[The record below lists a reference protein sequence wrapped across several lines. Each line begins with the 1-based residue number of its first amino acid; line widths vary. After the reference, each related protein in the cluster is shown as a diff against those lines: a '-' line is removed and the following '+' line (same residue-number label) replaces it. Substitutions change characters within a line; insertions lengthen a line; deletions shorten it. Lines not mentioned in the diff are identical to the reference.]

1 MLYAFIFLANWE
13 PISMEKK
20 VVEVEM
26 GRGTLMNMVVF
37 LREKRKSPCSSGE
50 GAQRG
55 MEGYQVAIKTKLS
68 LEEKKKKIWVAII
81 QIARLWDFSW
91 L

>member
-1 MLYAFIFLANWE
+1 
-13 PISMEKK
+13 
-20 VVEVEM
+20 M

-81 QIARLWDFSW
+81 QIERLWDFSW

>member
-1 MLYAFIFLANWE
+1 M
-13 PISMEKK
+13 
-20 VVEVEM
+20 VEVEM
-26 GRGTLMNMVVF
+26 GRGTLMNMVAF
-37 LREKRKSPCSSGE
+37 LREKRKSPCSSSE

-55 MEGYQVAIKTKLS
+55 MEGYQVAVKTKLS
-68 LEEKKKKIWVAII
+68 LGEKKKIQVAII

>member
-1 MLYAFIFLANWE
+1 
-13 PISMEKK
+13 
-20 VVEVEM
+20 M

-68 LEEKKKKIWVAII
+68 LEEKKKKSG
-81 QIARLWDFSW
+81 L

>member
-1 MLYAFIFLANWE
+1 
-13 PISMEKK
+13 
-20 VVEVEM
+20 M

-68 LEEKKKKIWVAII
+68 LEEKKKN
-81 QIARLWDFSW
+81 LGCYNTN
-91 L
+91 